1 MRIRLI
7 AGVLMA
13 LGVAGCASTAAH
25 RPSRAADLAA
35 LAAYNAQY
43 LQSINDGD
51 IATLS
56 RLTADE
62 HIMIPFG
69 GPPVVGKAA
78 NDAGNGRAF
87 ELNRFDERWYPIETE
102 VAGDWAWARGTYT
115 TDVFPKNG
123 DPPRHI
129 KGTYL
134 RIYQRQA
141 DGGWKMIRDM
151 FSNEAPPAKAP

>member
-1 MRIRLI
+1 MLSKWLSC
-7 AGVLMA
+7 VLVV
-13 LGVAGCASTAAH
+13 LTVAGCATPITH
-25 RPSRAADLAA
+25 QPSRAEDLAA
-35 LAAYNAQY
+35 LAAYNKQY

-69 GPPVVGKAA
+69 GSPVVGKAA
-78 NDAGNGRAF
+78 NDAGNGGAF
-87 ELNRFDERWYPIETE
+87 EKNRFDEHWYPIDTE
-102 VAGDWAWARGTYT
+102 IAGDWAWTRGTYT

-123 DPPRHI
+123 DAPRHI
-129 KGTYL
+129 KGTFL
-134 RIYQRQA
+134 RIYKRQP

-151 FSNEAPPAKAP
+151 FSNEAPQAKN